1 MGLPY
6 IGNNSRMK
14 GDNAIHDALS
24 KNKKT
29 KTTGN
34 YKNAQVIV
42 KSLFDISKYFC
53 KC

>member
-1 MGLPY
+1 MQHTMRY
-6 IGNNSRMK
+6 RK
-14 GDNAIHDALS
+14 T
-24 KNKKT
+24 KKT